1 MRESYKYR
9 GCDIEVSAQ
18 QLSTRGN
25 SGKFTGS
32 FIISR
37 APLAKVQTASGIR
50 NELRPPETEKEARE
64 HALKIA
70 KDWIDDQ
77 WFADNI

>member
-18 QLSTRGN
+18 QLNTRGN

-37 APLAKVQTASGIR
+37 APLAKVQSASGIR
-50 NELRPPETEKEARE
+50 NELQPPETEKAARE
-64 HALKIA
+64 HVLQAA
-70 KDWIDDQ
+70 KEWIDAQ
-77 WFADNI
+77 WFADDV